1 MVIWPEP
8 FMGGAMMRGKV
19 SSWAGSTVGPL
30 VSLETAVVSVEAGS
44 SGDFAVSAL
53 SSEASISAN
62 AESLGSIEA
71 GRWPRRMIT

>member
-1 MVIWPEP
+1 
-8 FMGGAMMRGKV
+8 MMRGKV

-30 VSLETAVVSVEAGS
+30 VSLGTAVVSVEAS
-44 SGDFAVSAL
+44 MDDDFALSAL
-53 SSEASISAN
+53 SREASISAN